1 MYLNV
6 CNYILT
12 RSHWFP
18 HFIFCPDG
26 GIWLFV
32 CGLFS
37 HQCSLRETLQQK
49 THHQVLCSFCSLLI
63 LFLWHISMQCI
74 LISTVFHT
82 KKQNSHWT
90 LHVCVLQHNLPSEQT
105 RRARIQP
112 LWKVHGQTPYQRSSQ
127 EGKQRITTVSYLLV
141 ICIANILSLQCE
153 LK

>member
-1 MYLNV
+1 MFLYHGYGKEMLLFFFFVHCLNSSSRWHSNTTDKRFYERLFKKPFDMQLNIQCKKSKLRLKVMVILCNV

-12 RSHWFP
+12 HSHWFP

-63 LFLWHISMQCI
+63 LFSWHISMQCI
-74 LISTVFHT
+74 LI
-82 KKQNSHWT
+82 
-90 LHVCVLQHNLPSEQT
+90 
-105 RRARIQP
+105 
-112 LWKVHGQTPYQRSSQ
+112 
-127 EGKQRITTVSYLLV
+127 
-141 ICIANILSLQCE
+141 
-153 LK
+153 